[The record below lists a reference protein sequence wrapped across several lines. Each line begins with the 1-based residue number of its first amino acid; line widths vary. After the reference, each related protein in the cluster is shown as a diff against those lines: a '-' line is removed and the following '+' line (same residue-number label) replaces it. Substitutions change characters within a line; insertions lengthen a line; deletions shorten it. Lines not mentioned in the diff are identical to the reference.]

1 LKPSCLT
8 AEFIDGVR
16 GPILVTARK
25 PAGARR
31 CVLFAPPFAE
41 EMNKSRRMMAETSI
55 ALAARG
61 YASVLPDLF
70 GSGDSAG
77 EFVDADWATWVQDM
91 TRVVRRCEDSGLE
104 VSAVVA
110 VRLGCALAAQALREC
125 GARVHSTVFW
135 QPVTDGARF
144 MAQFLRLRVAA
155 SMMSPEGA
163 ESIGQLK
170 QQLQERGRLE
180 VAGYELSSKLV
191 ADIDGVRLDA
201 ALGPQLGDIHWLEVV
216 RDASGEMPGAARASV
231 QRAQDS
237 GHRVHAGSV
246 VGEPFWSSTEI
257 VLNPAL
263 IDRTIEVLAA

>member
-1 LKPSCLT
+1 LKQSSLT
-8 AEFIDGVR
+8 AQFVDGAR
-16 GPILVTARK
+16 GPLLVTARK

-61 YASVLPDLF
+61 YASVLPDLY

-77 EFVDADWATWVQDM
+77 EFVEADWATWVEDVI
-91 TRVVRRCEDSGLE
+91 RVVRWCEESGLE

-125 GARVHSTVFW
+125 GASVRSAVFW
-135 QPVTDGARF
+135 QPVTDGSRF
-144 MAQFLRLRVAA
+144 MTQFLRLRVAA
-155 SMMSPEGA
+155 SMMNSEGA

-170 QQLQERGRLE
+170 QLLQDRGRLE
-180 VAGYELSSKLV
+180 VAGYELSAKLV
-191 ADIDGVRLDA
+191 ADIENVRLDA

-216 RDASGEMPGAARASV
+216 RDAGGEMPGAARTSV
-231 QRAQDS
+231 QRAQES
-237 GHRVHAGSV
+237 GHRVLPGSV
-246 VGEPFWSSTEI
+246 IGEPFWSSTEI

-263 IDRTIEVLAA
+263 IERTVEALAA